1 MGFSRTKDR
10 VFAGYE
16 TMSGWLARRPAWVRN
31 GVYGA
36 FGGAFWIAYIF
47 PGASVRPTMVG
58 LTKHLGGGSAWGLFR
73 RYVQRF
79 LSGTALAERIRHGF
93 GSDLDGILTIP
104 DKARLDTLLQDRG
117 VFLALPHLHASF
129 AMIYC
134 LSQSYRV
141 LAVVSLTRNP
151 DRAQAQRDLYAK
163 AGCEILDVRSEEPGI
178 VARKILKALKSGTI
192 VAGTVDR
199 IQKATAEPIDK
210 VKDVVRATAFGAQ
223 VGYGGWPTR
232 FATKA
237 RAPIL
242 PAFVEQTDHGVS
254 LILGETVTPT
264 GDMSETTQAWV
275 SEHERLIR
283 AYPEEWAF
291 SLDKHW
297 SRVLRADP
305 AP

>member
-16 TMSGWLARRPAWVRN
+16 TISSWLARRPAWVRN
-31 GVYGA
+31 GVYRV
-36 FGGAFWIAYIF
+36 FGGAFWVAYIF
-47 PGASVRPTMVG
+47 PGASVRPTMLG
-58 LTKHLGGGSAWGLFR
+58 LTEHLGRGSARGLFR
-73 RYVQRF
+73 SYIKRF

-93 GSDLDGILTIP
+93 GSDLDGMLTIP
-104 DKARLDTLLQDRG
+104 DKTRLDALLEDRG

-134 LSQSYRV
+134 LSQSYPV

-151 DRAQAQRDLYAK
+151 DRAQAQRDLYGQ
-163 AGCEILDVRSEEPGI
+163 AGCEILDVRSEEPWI
-178 VARKILKALKSGTI
+178 VALKILKALKSGTI

-199 IQKATAEPIDK
+199 IQKAPSEPIDK
-210 VKDVVRATAFGAQ
+210 AKDVVRATAFGAP

-242 PAFVEQTDHGVS
+242 PAFVEQTDHGVT
-254 LILGETVTPT
+254 LILGEAVIPT
-264 GDMSETTQAWV
+264 DDMVETTQAWV
-275 SEHERLIR
+275 SEHERLIGL
-283 AYPEEWAF
+283 YPEEWAF

-297 SRVLRADP
+297 SRVLRMP
-305 AP
+305 PT